1 MLCVGRAIE
10 FREEVFTEWK
20 VLNLGRHTLPYWV
33 AEYLGLVREESL
45 CSDQCLGE
53 RCFRRPDRGSEPRA
67 ILDEL
72 FTAVEP
78 ADFS

>member
-53 RCFRRPDRGSEPRA
+53 EMF
-67 ILDEL
+67 
-72 FTAVEP
+72 
-78 ADFS
+78 